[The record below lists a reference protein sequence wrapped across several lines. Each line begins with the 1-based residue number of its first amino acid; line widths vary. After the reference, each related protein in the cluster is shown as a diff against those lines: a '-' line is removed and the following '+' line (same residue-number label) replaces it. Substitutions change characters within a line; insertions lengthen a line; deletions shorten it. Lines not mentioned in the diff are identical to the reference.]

1 MSTYFVYK
9 INKFSVHGYMGI
21 DNELQFEDSLEAGS
35 AIFDDACLPEKTFV
49 CYQHCDDIERLFRLT
64 LHNFSKISQ
73 TNSIGGFAQSF
84 RSRKLA
90 NLNNKTQN
98 YINPSGSKQPVGR
111 FALCDNNGVAAFVGS
126 GGVSNGVEMLE

>member
-9 INKFSVHGYMGI
+9 MNKSSVQGYLGI
-21 DNELQFEDSLEAGS
+21 DDEVQFEDGREVGS
-35 AIFDDACLPEKTFV
+35 IALSDARFSEKTFV

-73 TNSIGGFAQSF
+73 TNSIGGFAQRF

-90 NLNNKTQN
+90 NLNNMTQN
-98 YINPSGSKQPVGR
+98 YINPSGSKQPVGS
-111 FALCDNNGVAAFVGS
+111 FAVCDNNGVATFVGS